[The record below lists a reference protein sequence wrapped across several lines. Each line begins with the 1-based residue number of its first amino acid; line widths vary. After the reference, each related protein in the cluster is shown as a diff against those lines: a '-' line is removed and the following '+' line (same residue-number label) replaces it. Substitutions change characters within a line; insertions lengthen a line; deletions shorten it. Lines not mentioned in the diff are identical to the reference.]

1 MIFTYNVIKSKMKV
15 NKLITGILVVSL
27 ILGMN
32 GFSQK
37 KMGKMQM
44 GKIEKAI
51 CNLSPTAGNN
61 VSGTITFTETKKG
74 VRVVA
79 DIQGLTPGKHGF
91 HIHEFGDCSSADG
104 MSAGGHYNPEGKSHG
119 APMDMSRH
127 MGDMGNIVADESGKA
142 HLQYTDAVI
151 KLNGPNSIIGKS
163 VIVHK
168 GMDDLKSQPSGN
180 AGPRVACGVIMME
193 K

>member
-1 MIFTYNVIKSKMKV
+1 MKK
-15 NKLITGILVVSL
+15 NKITTWILVLFLV
-27 ILGMN
+27 IGMN

-44 GKIEKAI
+44 GKTEKAI
-51 CNLSPTAGNN
+51 CNLSPTQGNN
-61 VSGTITFTETKKG
+61 VSGTITFTQNKKG

-79 DIQGLTPGKHGF
+79 DLQGLSKGKHGF
-91 HIHEFGDCSSADG
+91 HIHEFGDCSSPDG

-127 MGDMGNIVADESGKA
+127 MGDMGNIEADESGKA
-142 HLQYTDAVI
+142 HLEYTDAMI
-151 KLNGPNSIIGKS
+151 KLNGPNSIVGKS

-168 GMDDLKSQPSGN
+168 GADDLKSQPVGN
-180 AGPRVACGVIMME
+180 AGPRVACGVIE
-193 K
+193 AAK

>member
-1 MIFTYNVIKSKMKV
+1 MKENKMMAWMVIV
-15 NKLITGILVVSL
+15 FLVT
-27 ILGMN
+27 GMN
-32 GFSQK
+32 GFSQMN
-37 KMGKMQM
+37 MGKMST
-44 GKIEKAI
+44 GNVLKAI
-51 CNLSPTAGNN
+51 CMLYPTQGNN
-61 VSGTITFTETKKG
+61 VSGTITFTQTDKG

-79 DIQGLTPGKHGF
+79 DLQGLSKGRHGF

-127 MGDMGNIVADESGKA
+127 MGDMGNLEADESGKA
-142 HLQYTDAVI
+142 HLEYTDATI
-151 KLNGPNSIIGKS
+151 LMNGPNSILGKS

-168 GMDDLKSQPSGN
+168 NEDDLKSQPSGN
-180 AGPRVACGVIMME
+180 AGPRVACGVIGTA

>member
-1 MIFTYNVIKSKMKV
+1 MKDK
-15 NKLITGILVVSL
+15 KLITGLLLLFL
-27 ILGMN
+27 IFGMN

-37 KMGKMQM
+37 KMDKMQM
-44 GKIEKAI
+44 SKTEKAI
-51 CNLSPTAGNN
+51 CNLSPTTGNN
-61 VSGTITFTETKKG
+61 VTGTITFTQTKKG

-91 HIHEFGDCSSADG
+91 HIHEFGDCSSPDG

-142 HLQYTDAVI
+142 HLEYNDAVI
-151 KLNGPNSIIGKS
+151 KLDGPNSIVGKS

-168 GMDDLKSQPSGN
+168 GADDLKTQPSGN
-180 AGPRVACGVIMME
+180 AGPRVACGVIGPA

>member
-1 MIFTYNVIKSKMKV
+1 MKK
-15 NKLITGILVVSL
+15 NKITTWILVFLLV
-27 ILGMN
+27 IGMN

-44 GKIEKAI
+44 GKTEGKTEKAI
-51 CNLSPTAGNN
+51 CNLSPTQGNN
-61 VSGTITFTETKKG
+61 VSGTITFTQNEKG

-79 DIQGLTPGKHGF
+79 DLQGLSKGKHGF
-91 HIHEFGDCSSADG
+91 HIHEFGDCNSPDG

-127 MGDMGNIVADESGKA
+127 MGDMGNIEADKSGKA
-142 HLQYTDAVI
+142 HLEYTDAMI
-151 KLNGPNSIIGKS
+151 KLNGPNSIVGKS

-168 GMDDLKSQPSGN
+168 GADDLKSQPAGN
-180 AGPRVACGVIMME
+180 AGPRVACGVIE
-193 K
+193 AAK

>member
-1 MIFTYNVIKSKMKV
+1 MK
-15 NKLITGILVVSL
+15 NKKIITGLLFLFL
-27 ILGMN
+27 IFGMN

-37 KMGKMQM
+37 NMEKMQM
-44 GKIEKAI
+44 GKTEKAI
-51 CNLSPTAGNN
+51 CTLNPTAGNN
-61 VSGTITFTETKKG
+61 VTGTITFTQTKKG

-79 DIQGLTPGKHGF
+79 DLQGLSAGKHGF

-142 HLQYTDAVI
+142 HLEYTDAII
-151 KLNGPNSIIGKS
+151 KLDGPNSIVGKS

-168 GMDDLKSQPSGN
+168 GADDMKTQPSGN
-180 AGPRVACGVIMME
+180 AGPRVACGVIGPA